1 MKNIKR
7 VHLVYPVGNKISTPD
22 TIGRHLKLALE
33 KYYQVITYNYDQF
46 KTIHP
51 GNADVLIGHWH
62 TNPLTVFRLSAK
74 EKGWKRIL
82 VIAPFCPDPTRW
94 HNAFGN
100 KIIEHC
106 DRFLAITGNAWMK
119 RMKDSPFR
127 HWEPKIIHLDLAVD
141 RSDFPFIKE
150 NFSPVGKR
158 RFLYIG
164 HTAWCKNISFLEKL
178 ADQLP
183 KIDFAWMGG
192 NQSLKNI
199 KGLGK
204 LDFSNLEAKE
214 LVQKYDFLITVSSA
228 DAFPFYYSVCLDI
241 SLHNFWAS

>member
-1 MKNIKR
+1 
-7 VHLVYPVGNKISTPD
+7 
-22 TIGRHLKLALE
+22 
-33 KYYQVITYNYDQF
+33 
-46 KTIHP
+46 
-51 GNADVLIGHWH
+51 
-62 TNPLTVFRLSAK
+62 
-74 EKGWKRIL
+74 
-82 VIAPFCPDPTRW
+82 
-94 HNAFGN
+94 
-100 KIIEHC
+100 
-106 DRFLAITGNAWMK
+106 MK

-183 KIDFAWMGG
+183 KIDFAWIGG

-214 LVQKYDFLITVSSA
+214 LVQKYDFLITVGSA
-228 DAFPFYYSVCLDI
+228 DANPITILG
-241 SLHNFWAS
+241 AMA